1 MDDSPIRL
9 TLMGSDRAQVW
20 SSTSKYISKESV
32 RPLSPQLTLERGSE
46 GGGGRQAEILQSEN
60 RGGGFL
66 KEGRAGKKRFGRRSE
81 RFQVTGL

>member
-9 TLMGSDRAQVW
+9 TLMGLDRAQVW

-32 RPLSPQLTLERGSE
+32 RPLSPQLTLERGE
-46 GGGGRQAEILQSEN
+46 PGRQAEILQTEN